1 MAIASCI
8 WIGIEYL
15 ATDIAVGAVGSH
27 RRSRQVFCGRLAALQ
42 NLRTAVNE
50 QLVAAEPGDL
60 EPGDPEPGDLEPEW
74 HDADASTI
82 IGAGLLSDLVRQRSP
97 VEEVIL
103 VLPPWDAAHHAVSR
117 EAPSKAPLEA
127 PLAVPLE
134 VTLDHARGFIER
146 IAMSSAAARA
156 VMSPPESIG
165 MTILSQTM
173 AARTALGAGLQAL
186 TETWV
191 HVEQSS
197 WLDQRLQLNVMH
209 SAEWLSERA
218 VRKC

>member
-50 QLVAAEPGDL
+50 QLVAAEPGD
-60 EPGDPEPGDLEPEW
+60 PEPEW

-82 IGAGLLSDLVRQRSP
+82 IGAGLLSDLLRQRSP

-117 EAPSKAPLEA
+117 EAPLDMPSEAPLEV
-127 PLAVPLE
+127 PLFAVPLE

>member
-1 MAIASCI
+1 MAISSCI
-8 WIGIEYL
+8 LIGIEYL
-15 ATDIAVGAVGSH
+15 ATVIAVGAVGSH
-27 RRSRQVFCGRLAALQ
+27 RRSRQVSCGRLAALQ

-50 QLVAAEPGDL
+50 QLVAAEPGD
-60 EPGDPEPGDLEPEW
+60 PEPEW

-117 EAPSKAPLEA
+117 EAPSKAPLEAPLEA

-173 AARTALGAGLQAL
+173 AARTALGAGLKAL